1 MRRAMGLSETMRGTR
16 RGWVEQEALSLPSLP
31 PVCKSCHSEHQP
43 ETTPL
48 TASSGPLC
56 PPPPPPS
63 SEEGKEGMRAEAVA
77 LTQGPRTCFLVSI
90 SGHKRKV

>member
-16 RGWVEQEALSLPSLP
+16 QGWVEQEALSLPSLP
-31 PVCKSCHSEHQP
+31 PVCQSCHSEHQP
-43 ETTPL
+43 ETTSL

-56 PPPPPPS
+56 PPPP
-63 SEEGKEGMRAEAVA
+63 SEEGKEGVRAEEVA
-77 LTQGPRTCFLVSI
+77 LTQGPCTCFLVSI